1 MTVFLDFL
9 KTIVLGII
17 QGITE
22 WLPISSTGH
31 LLLFDEL
38 LPLKSVSADFR
49 DLFMVVIQFGS
60 ILAVVVLFWR
70 KLWPFGKTAA
80 VAEPV
85 DTSSEEQKSTEGAD
99 SAQIVTASEATAE
112 PIAKSSF
119 ATWVKGLNPAWILW
133 AKVLV
138 AAIPAAVIG
147 LLLDDF
153 IEEKIYGGDILKCA
167 VIAGALIV
175 YGIAFIVIERM
186 MAKKSGRV
194 ETLEELSFKD
204 ALIIGCFQV
213 LALIPGT
220 SRSGS
225 TIIGARLAGISRT
238 AAAEFSFFLAL
249 PVMLGASGLKVVKYL
264 MEVGSFSGL
273 EIWLL
278 LVGMAV
284 SFGVSLVVIKFLMEF
299 VRRHSFECFGWYRI
313 ALGIV
318 VLVYM
323 TIRYIIL

>member
-1 MTVFLDFL
+1 MQVFLDFI

-38 LPLKSVSADFR
+38 LPLKSVTTEFR

-70 KLWPFGKTAA
+70 KLWPFGKQAGGEKTDLKNTTPG
-80 VAEPV
+80 VAPAKKV
-85 DTSSEEQKSTEGAD
+85 N
-99 SAQIVTASEATAE
+99 SA
-112 PIAKSSF
+112 
-119 ATWVKGLNPAWILW
+119 WLLW

-138 AAIPAAVIG
+138 AAVPAGVIG
-147 LLLDDF
+147 LLLNDVIEDF
-153 IEEKIYGGDILKCA
+153 IYGGDILKCA

-175 YGIAFIVIERM
+175 YGIAFIIIERV
-186 MAKKSGRV
+186 MANKANRV

-204 ALIIGCFQV
+204 ALLIGCFQV

-225 TIIGARLAGISRT
+225 TIVGARLVGISRT

-264 MEVGSFSGL
+264 FEFGMFSWTEAGL
-273 EIWLL
+273 LF
-278 LVGMAV
+278 VGMLI
-284 SFGVSLVVIKFLMEF
+284 SFLVSLAVIKFLMEF
-299 VRRHSFECFGWYRI
+299 VRRHSFESFGWYRI
-313 ALGIV
+313 GLGAV
-318 VLVYM
+318 VLIYM
-323 TIRYIIL
+323 TVRYIIL